1 MNRGDLAVE
10 HQDMELALREYGAA
24 EEMFPRNLEMKYW
37 KAVALANNGRIEEA
51 LPIFEYVFDRDNNW
65 RELTRRLPAS
75 GLLTV
80 SDPELQTILKL

>member
-10 HQDMELALREYGAA
+10 HQDMEAALREYGAA
-24 EEMFPRNLEMKYW
+24 EKMFPGNLEMKYW
-37 KAVALANNGRIEEA
+37 KAVALANNGRMEEA
-51 LPIFEYVFDRDNNW
+51 LPIFEYVFDRDHHW

-75 GLLTV
+75 GLLML

>member
-10 HQDMELALREYGAA
+10 HQDMEAALREYGAA
-24 EEMFPRNLEMKYW
+24 EQMFPKNLEMKYW
-37 KAVALANNGRIEEA
+37 KAVALANNGRLEES
-51 LPIFEYVFDRDNNW
+51 LTVFEYVFDRDSNW

-80 SDPELQTILKL
+80 NDTQLQTILKL